1 LSTKIHAVVDG
12 LGNPTALT
20 LTPGQAY
27 DLDGADA
34 LLPGITA
41 STIIADKAYDADAR
55 MIIPALAAGM
65 AIVIPPKRNRRI
77 KRAYDKHVYRSRHL
91 IENFFAKLKQFRAIA
106 TRYDKTARNFLA
118 AVQLAASAI
127 LLN

>member
-12 LGNPTALT
+12 LGTPTALA

-41 STIIADKAYDADAR
+41 STIIADKR
-55 MIIPALAAGM
+55 MIVPAMAAGM

-77 KRAYDKHVYRSRHL
+77 KRVHDKH
-91 IENFFAKLKQFRAIA
+91 
-106 TRYDKTARNFLA
+106 
-118 AVQLAASAI
+118 
-127 LLN
+127 LL